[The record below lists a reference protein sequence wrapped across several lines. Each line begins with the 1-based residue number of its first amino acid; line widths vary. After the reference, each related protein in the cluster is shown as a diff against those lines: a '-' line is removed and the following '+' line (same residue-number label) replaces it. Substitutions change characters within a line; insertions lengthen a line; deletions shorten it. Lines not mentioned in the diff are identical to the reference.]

1 MTNKFAELLRSF
13 GPIGL
18 AAIALIVG
26 ANMLFAPFGA
36 LLVLLW
42 VWLSKT
48 RWADIGFSRPKSWLA
63 VLVIGV
69 AGGILLKLIQKAVLM
84 PLLGAPAI
92 NPYFHFIYDNPGAMA
107 RMIVASVL
115 IGGIGEEIFYR
126 GYLFERLGRLWGKGS
141 VAKTLMVLLTS
152 ALFASVHISEQ
163 GVAGAQQ
170 AAFTGLA
177 FGTIYAVTGRLWLP
191 MVVHS
196 TYNITAVL
204 MIYYGLEEK
213 VANWLF

>member
-1 MTNKFAELLRSF
+1 MIDRFAEQLRGF

-18 AAIALIVG
+18 AAMALVVG
-26 ANMLFAPFGA
+26 ANMLFAPLGA

-63 VLVIGV
+63 VLAIGV

-107 RMIVASVL
+107 QMIVASVL